1 MIELRKVTKEY
12 SKGNAA
18 LNGISVKI
26 ERGEFV
32 FIVGDSG
39 SGKSTLIKLIMKELN
54 PTEGTIIVNGQNLNR
69 MKHRNIAKYRRGL
82 GVVFQDFRLLKD
94 RNIYENIAFAL
105 RVTETPTRIIKKK
118 VPAALSL
125 VGLAQK
131 YKSFPKELSGGEQ
144 QRVAIARALV
154 NEPAI
159 LLADEPTGNLDPT
172 NSWEIMSIL
181 KEANER
187 GTTVLVVTHNQEIVN
202 EMNERVITM
211 KQGVIV
217 SDEQKGGYINED
229 YWRNKMFSLASIATM
244 SACIFLFGLFFS
256 ILVNFQYII
265 RTAEEGVAITVFF
278 DEDATDEQKEEIG
291 EQLANHEGVADVKY
305 VSADEAWEEFQQE
318 YFGDNPELAEG
329 FKDDNPLASSDN
341 YAVYMETVD
350 NDNQSL
356 VARSRSLSETQNDLV
371 EFAESLDGVR
381 QVNKSDVVANTLSSV
396 NT

>member
-1 MIELRKVTKEY
+1 MIELKHVTKEY
-12 SKGNAA
+12 SKGNPA
-18 LNGISVKI
+18 LNDVSVKI
-26 ERGEFV
+26 EQGEFV

-39 SGKSTLIKLIMKELN
+39 SGKSTLIRLIMKELT

-69 MKHRNIAKYRRGL
+69 MRRKHVAKYRRGL

-105 RVTETPTRIIKKK
+105 RVTETPGKIIKKK

-131 YKSFPKELSGGEQ
+131 YKSYPKELSGGEQ
-144 QRVAIARALV
+144 QRVAIARAIV

-172 NSWEIMSIL
+172 NSWEIMSLL

-217 SDEQKGGYINED
+217 SDERKGGY
-229 YWRNKMFSLASIATM
+229 
-244 SACIFLFGLFFS
+244 
-256 ILVNFQYII
+256 
-265 RTAEEGVAITVFF
+265 F
-278 DEDATDEQKEEIG
+278 DE
-291 EQLANHEGVADVKY
+291 N
-305 VSADEAWEEFQQE
+305 
-318 YFGDNPELAEG
+318 
-329 FKDDNPLASSDN
+329 
-341 YAVYMETVD
+341 
-350 NDNQSL
+350 
-356 VARSRSLSETQNDLV
+356 
-371 EFAESLDGVR
+371 
-381 QVNKSDVVANTLSSV
+381 
-396 NT
+396 

>member
-1 MIELRKVTKEY
+1 MIELKNVTKEY
-12 SKGNAA
+12 TKGNAA
-18 LNGISVKI
+18 LNGVSVKI

-39 SGKSTLIKLIMKELN
+39 SGKSTLIRLIMKELD
-54 PTEGTIIVNGQNLNR
+54 PTNGTIIVNGQNLNR

-105 RVTETPTRIIKKK
+105 RVTETPTRVIKRK

-131 YKSFPKELSGGEQ
+131 YKSYPKELSGGEQ
-144 QRVAIARALV
+144 QRVAIARAIV

-172 NSWEIMSIL
+172 NSWEIMSLL

-217 SDEQKGGYINED
+217 SDEQKGGYI
-229 YWRNKMFSLASIATM
+229 
-244 SACIFLFGLFFS
+244 
-256 ILVNFQYII
+256 
-265 RTAEEGVAITVFF
+265 
-278 DEDATDEQKEEIG
+278 DEDEYIRICWKTRCEEYRKK
-291 EQLANHEGVADVKY
+291 QDVFNCRY
-305 VSADEAWEEFQQE
+305 RNNVGMYLPFWIICIH
-318 YFGDNPELAEG
+318 
-329 FKDDNPLASSDN
+329 
-341 YAVYMETVD
+341 
-350 NDNQSL
+350 
-356 VARSRSLSETQNDLV
+356 
-371 EFAESLDGVR
+371 FAE
-381 QVNKSDVVANTLSSV
+381 LSV
-396 NT
+396 YY